1 MKRKVFTGLFLLVA
15 LVGMSTAQAAAWPSG
30 ATGKC
35 NDGTYSYA
43 KSHRGMCSK
52 HHGVMTYKS
61 M

>member
-35 NDGTYSYA
+35 NDGT
-43 KSHRGMCSK
+43 
-52 HHGVMTYKS
+52 
-61 M
+61 

>member
-1 MKRKVFTGLFLLVA
+1 MKRNVFIGLLL
-15 LVGMSTAQAAAWPSG
+15 LTSILGTSTAQAVAWPSG

-52 HHGVMTYKS
+52 HHGVMTYK
-61 M
+61 